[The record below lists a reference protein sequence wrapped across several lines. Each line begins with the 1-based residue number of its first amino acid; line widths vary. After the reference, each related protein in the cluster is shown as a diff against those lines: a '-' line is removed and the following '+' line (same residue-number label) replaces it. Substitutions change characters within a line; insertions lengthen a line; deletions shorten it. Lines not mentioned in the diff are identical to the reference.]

1 MSYDVPIVYS
11 GQRVCRQLFIYNNL
25 LISLLF
31 LSLFLPLFPTDDRLL
46 GQLTEQ
52 HAEPGFDA
60 HRELQQEER
69 LPTAQ
74 SIVQSVK
81 WGHNE

>member
-1 MSYDVPIVYS
+1 MSYDVSIVYS

-25 LISLLF
+25 LISLL
-31 LSLFLPLFPTDDRLL
+31 SLFSPLFPTDDRLL

-52 HAEPGFDA
+52 HAESGFDA

>member
-1 MSYDVPIVYS
+1 MSYDVSIVYS

-25 LISLLF
+25 LISLLSF
-31 LSLFLPLFPTDDRLL
+31 SLSLPFPTDDRLL